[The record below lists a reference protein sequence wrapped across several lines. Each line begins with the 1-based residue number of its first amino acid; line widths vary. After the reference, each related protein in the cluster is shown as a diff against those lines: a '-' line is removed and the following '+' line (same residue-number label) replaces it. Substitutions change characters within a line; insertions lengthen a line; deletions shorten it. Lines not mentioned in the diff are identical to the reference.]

1 MRTCIRC
8 RQLNIFD
15 SRNICLTC
23 MKAWT
28 SMRSEVYEALEI
40 KMGKFGHDNFEPFK
54 KEMKRM
60 DRLWHKDR
68 EKYNIELEK
77 IKICDI

>member
-1 MRTCIRC
+1 
-8 RQLNIFD
+8 
-15 SRNICLTC
+15 
-23 MKAWT
+23 MKEWT
-28 SMRSEVYEALEI
+28 SMRSEIYEALEN
-40 KMGKFGHDNFEPFK
+40 KMGKFGPANFEPFK

-77 IKICDI
+77 IRT